1 MKYVFLS
8 TNSAAYRSGFP
19 GMYLSARENL
29 RQNEEKYINEGYH
42 VTVLG
47 PPGVKDWFVEAWSFL
62 GRMLGLRV
70 IEMTSEDANKE

>member
-1 MKYVFLS
+1 M
-8 TNSAAYRSGFP
+8 
-19 GMYLSARENL
+19 

-70 IEMTSEDANKE
+70 IEMTSEDANKEQQEFGLGEYMIKKL